1 MYVYIAKTFKDDTL
15 QELKIQYYELL
26 NRICNDKDEYL
37 DMANNHYCIFQTP
50 LVQEK
55 AELWTGE
62 SRQKTKIL
70 LLGKRFPAAFSK
82 AGARLEHKHAHVC
95 THVCACVCMCVRT
108 HASFVPACACY

>member
-1 MYVYIAKTFKDDTL
+1 MYVYTAKTFKDDTF
-15 QELKIQYYELL
+15 QDLKIQYYELL

-55 AELWTGE
+55 TELWTGE

-70 LLGKRFPAAFSK
+70 LLG
-82 AGARLEHKHAHVC
+82 
-95 THVCACVCMCVRT
+95 
-108 HASFVPACACY
+108 

>member
-1 MYVYIAKTFKDDTL
+1 MYIHIYRYIFIDIYKHIVSSLYIYVYVYIAKTFKDDTL

-55 AELWTGE
+55 TELWTGE
-62 SRQKTKIL
+62 SLVKKQKY
-70 LLGKRFPAAFSK
+70 
-82 AGARLEHKHAHVC
+82 H
-95 THVCACVCMCVRT
+95 
-108 HASFVPACACY
+108 Y